1 LSKNNI
7 ELLNYISKYLK
18 KDLVKILPEEFC
30 LSKIWEKNKEV
41 TIIDI

>member
-30 LSKIWEKNKEV
+30 LSKIWEKKKEV